1 MDTLGSLTIDT
12 TEALKIPGV
21 RAIIAG
27 EHFPLT
33 GEAIRDRP
41 PIAVDKVRYHGE
53 PVALVVADTPSQAKK
68 AANLV
73 KVNYELLPVVNS
85 PTQAFQKNAPLV
97 HERLGEYKKEE
108 DSHPVPGTNIATLT
122 KIRKGDMEKGWSESE
137 VTVEASY
144 SFAPSDHAAMETRC
158 STCEI
163 SRDGTINIMT
173 SSQAPYM
180 VKTADMLNTLVKI

>member
-1 MDTLGSLTIDT
+1 MDVIGKGVIRKDAWDKVTGGAKYTADYQSVGMLSCTKVISPYGHARITAIDT

-73 KVNYELLPVVNS
+73 KVSYELLPVVNS
-85 PTQAFQKNAPLV
+85 PTQAFQN
-97 HERLGEYKKEE
+97 E
-108 DSHPVPGTNIATLT
+108 
-122 KIRKGDMEKGWSESE
+122 
-137 VTVEASY
+137 
-144 SFAPSDHAAMETRC
+144 C
-158 STCEI
+158 SP
-163 SRDGTINIMT
+163 R
-173 SSQAPYM
+173 P
-180 VKTADMLNTLVKI
+180 